1 MLCQENNHT
10 QTEIYEDISLA
21 SVKNKE
27 SYFSENGKSHK
38 QINKSLGSVSS
49 LNLCSQVLI
58 NWVTVYLLHLKF
70 QQLTFPFRLV
80 MQIQTIAIKIQKT
93 QMGNYINISFAVN
106 LIEVFFF
113 NFLLSLKDKQVD
125 RRRMLTLGSQADVDK
140 AGRYHLTK
148 NEILG
153 RSSSGKRHLREP
165 KMKTVSREILSTQS
179 LCQERPPQPQK
190 EPTVY
195 ISSNITHSSKAPNCP
210 GRLYI

>member
-1 MLCQENNHT
+1 
-10 QTEIYEDISLA
+10 
-21 SVKNKE
+21 
-27 SYFSENGKSHK
+27 
-38 QINKSLGSVSS
+38 
-49 LNLCSQVLI
+49 
-58 NWVTVYLLHLKF
+58 
-70 QQLTFPFRLV
+70 

-93 QMGNYINISFAVN
+93 QMGNYINISLAVN
-106 LIEVFFF
+106 LIEFFLFFFF

-140 AGRYHLTK
+140 AGRYHLIK

-153 RSSSGKRHLREP
+153 RSSSGKGHLREP

>member
-1 MLCQENNHT
+1 
-10 QTEIYEDISLA
+10 
-21 SVKNKE
+21 
-27 SYFSENGKSHK
+27 
-38 QINKSLGSVSS
+38 
-49 LNLCSQVLI
+49 
-58 NWVTVYLLHLKF
+58 
-70 QQLTFPFRLV
+70 
-80 MQIQTIAIKIQKT
+80 
-93 QMGNYINISFAVN
+93 MGNYINISFAVN

-153 RSSSGKRHLREP
+153 RSSSGKGHLREP
-165 KMKTVSREILSTQS
+165 KMKTVPREILSTQS

-195 ISSNITHSSKAPNCP
+195 ISSNIILSLKAPNCP
-210 GRLYI
+210 GRLYIRFFQNFQLKASDILATIAKIIYNFILFSVYYYNLFSIKILQKS